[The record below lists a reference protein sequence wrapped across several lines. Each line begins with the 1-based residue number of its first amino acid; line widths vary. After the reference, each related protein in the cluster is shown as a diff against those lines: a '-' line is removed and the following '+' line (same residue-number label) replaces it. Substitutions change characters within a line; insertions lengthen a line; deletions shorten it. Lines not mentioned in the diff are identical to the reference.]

1 MDWENFKPPALTGRM
16 LVVMDDGP
24 VQRRTKGIHGIDG
37 SDVLLKE
44 DAHAFSEKGCCPAL
58 AMLAFA
64 QDSK

>member
-1 MDWENFKPPALTGRM
+1 M

-24 VQRRTKGIHGIDG
+24 VQRKTKGIHGIDG